1 VGQFTRKTV
10 ETTSE
15 REKLMFRVRAQIPP
29 DLLRKHIITQVKTEL
44 PGMAYIRLDSA
55 AQWPAHLQ
63 LKPKL

>member
-1 VGQFTRKTV
+1 
-10 ETTSE
+10 
-15 REKLMFRVRAQIPP
+15 MFRVRAQIPP